1 MSVENTPLH
10 GPVDV
15 YSMELSP
22 EFLRTFPCQAQANHN
37 LEIYCTHSLRIQSIC
52 QSLRSKARL
61 SREKIKSTGTEV
73 NHLHVATIAASTR
86 YNPQAEGIS
95 IHCITIHGLTTTSMK
110 CKWGAVSNTS
120 CFCHVLCP
128 YNTAEEEQYD
138 HYSGRSSRKVQL
150 NVYPWSIYHY
160 RPIIS
165 PERFCL
171 VPEENHTEPHLRFN
185 CVLPPPRCWRSL
197 VRTQKSEWT
206 LNAEEQVLALSVDD
220 AFLRVHQPLNLGR
233 MRVKLT

>member
-1 MSVENTPLH
+1 MVLWMFIPWNCPRNSFA
-10 GPVDV
+10 
-15 YSMELSP
+15 LSHVKRRQTTTWKFTAHTLWGSSP
-22 EFLRTFPCQAQANHN
+22 FA
-37 LEIYCTHSLRIQSIC
+37 
-52 QSLRSKARL
+52 
-61 SREKIKSTGTEV
+61 SRYAPRQDCREKKIKSTGTEV
-73 NHLHVATIAASTR
+73 NHLHVATNAASTR

-197 VRTQKSEWT
+197 VCTQKSEWT
-206 LNAEEQVLALSVDD
+206 LKAEEQVLALSVDD